1 VWFKPPGWQPAG
13 APPKPGFDIAKVQ
26 RFDRP
31 LSRMQ
36 RRFASL
42 QYLGLMTAGTLY
54 LWHADAM
61 PWVDAALYCA
71 ALCAAAWAT
80 GCYLQGR
87 LRALEV
93 LAVQAACVATLGGL
107 GLLP

>member
-1 VWFKPPGWQPAG
+1 MQRF
-13 APPKPGFDIAKVQ
+13 APPLDGE
-26 RFDRP
+26 
-31 LSRMQ
+31 Q

-42 QYLGLMTAGTLY
+42 QYLGLMAASTAY

-61 PWVDAALYCA
+61 RWQDATVYCL

-80 GCYLQGR
+80 GGYLQGR

-93 LAVQAACVATLGGL
+93 LAVQAACVVTFVGL
-107 GLLP
+107 GLWP

>member
-1 VWFKPPGWQPAG
+1 M
-13 APPKPGFDIAKVQ
+13 Q

-42 QYLGLMTAGTLY
+42 QYLGLMGAGTLY
-54 LWHADAM
+54 LWRADAM
-61 PWVDAALYCA
+61 PWQDAAVYCG
-71 ALCAAAWAT
+71 ALCIAAWAT
-80 GCYLQGR
+80 GCFLQGR

-93 LAVQAACVATLGGL
+93 LAVQAACLATLSGL
-107 GLLP
+107 GLWP